1 MLDASGTVIYV
12 GKAKNLKK
20 RVSSYFQRQLD
31 TKTLQMV
38 RQIKT
43 IEVTLT
49 RNEREALLLES
60 NLIKELKPKY
70 NIIFRDDKSYPY
82 LYLTTEEPFPQLMF
96 YRGHKDLPG
105 KYFGPYPSAS
115 LAREALSF
123 LQSLFKL
130 RQCDNGFFKTRKRP
144 CLQYQINRCTAPCV
158 GYVDEAQYQIQ
169 VKKTLQFLEGKS
181 QFVLKELIEEMEAA
195 SLQKNYERAALLRD
209 QIALLRKVQEQQI
222 ILKSEHLHVD
232 VLALM
237 QEEKEVSIHLLV
249 IREGRML
256 GSRNYFSNL
265 EAVLEGILSPEEE
278 LLASFILQ
286 HYIGH
291 ENGLPTELIVSQPI
305 QNKTNL
311 EKILKEQTN
320 QKLTLTD
327 HPRGVRQQW
336 VDMAKHNARVALQN
350 QLSKQSR
357 YELRF
362 AALQEALH
370 LELLPQRLECFDVSH
385 TSGLAT
391 VASCVVFDV
400 NGPLKSAYRRFNVK
414 PESGG
419 DDYAALKEALTRRYT
434 RLKTE
439 NGTLPDV
446 LIIDG
451 GKGQLT
457 QAEWVLREL
466 QVPGVVLIAVAKG
479 PGRKAGLETL
489 YLSSSKEPFKLS
501 EDSPAL
507 HLIQSVRD
515 EAHRFAISTHRKQR
529 GKRSLRSRLE
539 EIPGVGKARRMAL
552 LKQMG
557 GLQEIQAASIEE
569 LAKVPGISRALAER
583 IYESLHGNPRS

>member
-181 QFVLKELIEEMEAA
+181 QFVLKELIEEMEVA
-195 SLQKNYERAALLRD
+195 SLQKNYERAAMLRD

-222 ILKSEHLHVD
+222 ILKSEHLNVD

-439 NGTLPDV
+439 NGTLPDI

-515 EAHRFAISTHRKQR
+515 EAHRFAITTHRKQR